1 MPLATVPVKWGSSV
15 RQAGLL
21 PRGSAGCFCSRK
33 SCFED
38 SSRFARSR
46 ISIFCGTWFSV
57 RTAFSPTFYLEAQ
70 AVAHARFEFPVSD
83 RADRTHQAALDAAL
97 DYLAVRVSVLSGKTF
112 VVRGC
117 IEKHKI
123 TSNIPTYV
131 FLLMP
136 EDTTDIEN
144 IARAQKHILNDP

>member
-1 MPLATVPVKWGSSV
+1 M
-15 RQAGLL
+15 
-21 PRGSAGCFCSRK
+21 
-33 SCFED
+33 
-38 SSRFARSR
+38 
-46 ISIFCGTWFSV
+46 
-57 RTAFSPTFYLEAQ
+57 Y
-70 AVAHARFEFPVSD
+70 D
-83 RADRTHQAALDAAL
+83 RADRTRQAALDAAL
-97 DYLAVRVSVLSGKTF
+97 DYLAVRVSMLSGKTF

-117 IEKHKI
+117 IEKHEI